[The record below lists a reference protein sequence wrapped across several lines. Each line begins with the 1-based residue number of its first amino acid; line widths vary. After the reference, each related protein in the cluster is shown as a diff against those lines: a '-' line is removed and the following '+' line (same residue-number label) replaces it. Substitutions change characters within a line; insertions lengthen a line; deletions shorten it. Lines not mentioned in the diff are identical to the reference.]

1 MPLEV
6 VRDVDDGSH
15 LPRAD
20 HELGQIRPRA
30 RGVGDDPQRKHR
42 CVGEALPD
50 DEGDEEGSSDG
61 EPGDGRARPPR
72 MPFGLV
78 EAEDEAEYPDAAQG
92 QPEDVLG
99 EGART
104 LSGPRSGKAS
114 PPEEEG
120 DDRDEH
126 VDVQRPAPVEQVGER
141 AAQNEAR
148 RRADAARRAERGEC
162 ASPLVAVGEGRVE
175 QREQRGGQKR
185 AEGALRRPSRGENR
199 EGRGDSGHETGD
211 GEARQADVVCAPD
224 AQDSGQPPAEE
235 HEASEGEGVGGDHPR
250 ALGRRHLQ
258 ALLHVRQGDG
268 DDRHV
273 QHDHELGGDG
283 AGHHRSFPAL
293 VSLRGSLI
301 RRGVRVVRGARPV
314 GASRRGLHGRS
325 PTGGGVLLVRCHM
338 RS

>member
-1 MPLEV
+1 MNW
-6 VRDVDDGSH
+6 VRYD
-15 LPRAD
+15 PRAW
-20 HELGQIRPRA
+20 
-30 RGVGDDPQRKHR
+30 VGDDPQRKHR

-78 EAEDEAEYPDAAQG
+78 EAEDEAEDPDAAQG

-185 AEGALRRPSRGENR
+185 AEGACDARA
-199 EGRGDSGHETGD
+199 
-211 GEARQADVVCAPD
+211 EARTAKEGAIPATRLETAKPVRPMWYARRMPRIAV
-224 AQDSGQPPAEE
+224 SRPPKSTRPPKA
-235 HEASEGEGVGGDHPR
+235 
-250 ALGRRHLQ
+250 
-258 ALLHVRQGDG
+258 
-268 DDRHV
+268 
-273 QHDHELGGDG
+273 
-283 AGHHRSFPAL
+283 
-293 VSLRGSLI
+293 
-301 RRGVRVVRGARPV
+301 RV
-314 GASRRGLHGRS
+314 
-325 PTGGGVLLVRCHM
+325 
-338 RS
+338 